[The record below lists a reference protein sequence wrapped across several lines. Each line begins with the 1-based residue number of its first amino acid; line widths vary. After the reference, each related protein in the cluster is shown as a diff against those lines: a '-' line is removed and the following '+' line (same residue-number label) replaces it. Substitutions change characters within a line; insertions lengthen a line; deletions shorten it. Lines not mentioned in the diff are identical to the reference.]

1 MRIAQRL
8 GLAVGAGLVA
18 AALWAGAAS
27 TATAQN
33 SQPDLSKVT
42 PGEALP
48 VKDVSF
54 SFEGMFGVYN
64 KAALQ
69 RGFQVYKEVCSACH
83 SMNLVA
89 FHDLGEA
96 GGPDFTPAQVKAIAA
111 SYKVPAGPNS
121 MGQTTDANGQPLM
134 RAALPADHFPP
145 PFANEEAAQF
155 ANNGAVPPDM
165 SLLAKALDGGP
176 ARIYSIVTGFNLKP
190 PPGFKVA
197 EGKFFNPYFPGWN
210 ISMPPPL
217 TDGSVTYTDGTKAT
231 LDQEAHDV
239 ATFLMWC
246 AEPKLDQRKRIGLEV
261 MIFLVVL
268 SGLLYASYRRV
279 WRDIH

>member
-8 GLAVGAGLVA
+8 GLAVGAGLVI
-18 AALWAGAAS
+18 AALWAGAS
-27 TATAQN
+27 VTATAQDA
-33 SQPDLSKVT
+33 QPDLTKV
-42 PGEALP
+42 PVGEALP
-48 VKDVSF
+48 PKDVSF
-54 SFEGMFGVYN
+54 SFQGMFGTYN

-89 FHDLGEA
+89 FHDLGNP
-96 GGPDFTPAQVKAIAA
+96 GGPDFTAAQVKAIAA
-111 SYKVPAGPNS
+111 SYQVPAGPNS
-121 MGQTTDANGQPLM
+121 KGQTTDANGQPLM
-134 RAALPADHFPP
+134 RSAIPADHFPP
-145 PFANEEAAQF
+145 PFPNEEAART
-155 ANNGAVPPDM
+155 ANNGALPPDM

-176 ARIYSIVTGFNLKP
+176 ARIYSIVTGFHLKP
-190 PPGFKVA
+190 PPGFKVV
-197 EGKFFNPYFPGWN
+197 EGKYFNPWFPGWN

-246 AEPKLDQRKRIGLEV
+246 AEPKLDQRKRVGFEV

-268 SGLLYASYRRV
+268 SGLLYLSYRRI
-279 WRDIH
+279 WKDMH

>member
-8 GLAVGAGLVA
+8 GLAVGAGLVVG
-18 AALWAGAAS
+18 ALWAGAAS

-42 PGEALP
+42 RGEALP
-48 VKDVSF
+48 VKAVSF
-54 SFEGMFGVYN
+54 SFQGMFGVYN

-89 FHDLGEA
+89 LNDLGEH

-111 SYKVPAGPNS
+111 TYKVPAGPNS

-134 RAALPADHFPP
+134 RPAIPADHFPP
-145 PFANEEAAQF
+145 PFPNVEAASF

-165 SLLAKALDGGP
+165 SLLAKALDDGP

-197 EGKFFNPYFPGWN
+197 AGKFFNPYFPGWN

-268 SGLLYASYRRV
+268 SGLLYASYRKV
-279 WRDIH
+279 WRNMH